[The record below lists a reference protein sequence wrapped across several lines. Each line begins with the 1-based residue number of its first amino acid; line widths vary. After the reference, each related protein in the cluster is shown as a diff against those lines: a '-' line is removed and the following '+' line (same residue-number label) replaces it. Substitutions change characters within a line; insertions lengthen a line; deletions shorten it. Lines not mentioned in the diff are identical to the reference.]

1 MLKKKTGDVAYSI
14 CELRCVNDST
24 LSHLSTLHRLCCHE
38 IGFILNF
45 AKARARQIG
54 RRPQSQYIAPST

>member
-1 MLKKKTGDVAYSI
+1 MKCLKKKTGDVAYSI

-45 AKARARQIG
+45 AKARARQ
-54 RRPQSQYIAPST
+54 